1 MVARTEMVG
10 VGWSELPFGLG
21 QRPRAVRNAYP
32 QPFASAPG
40 TSARQHSRTTVL
52 AEAAPPQNDCW
63 LASMPPSGPVRFTG
77 LPGGRLERSRADPV
91 EIREG
96 PRDGIVDDPRQG
108 ERS

>member
-77 LPGGRLERSRADPV
+77 LVWQDGAMNEEAIPV
-91 EIREG
+91 LRVQDAAV
-96 PRDGIVDDPRQG
+96 RDSASVG
-108 ERS
+108 